1 MSATVLDTPTPTS
14 SNTATKKKRGSRIP
28 LIFFAFFG
36 VVLVA
41 NSTLIYIALSSWT
54 GLETKNHYIKGRDY
68 NETLA
73 HVAAQEALGWTVES
87 AVLPTGTA
95 GRFAVSV
102 RVVDSEGAP
111 VEGAT
116 VVARLERPTHHGV
129 DTSITLMETAPG
141 THAGMVD
148 LPLAGEW
155 RIRRLIW
162 HGEATHQTLE
172 RFHLP
177 PEMFK

>member
-1 MSATVLDTPTPTS
+1 MSATVMESPATTPTS
-14 SNTATKKKRGSRIP
+14 PDRKPRGSRIP

-36 VVLVA
+36 VVLIA
-41 NSTLIYIALSSWT
+41 NSTLIYIALSTWT

-68 NETLA
+68 NDTLA
-73 HVAAQEALGWTVES
+73 KVAAQDALGWTVES

-102 RVVDSEGAP
+102 RVVGADGAP

-129 DTSITLMETAPG
+129 DVKIALAETTPG
-141 THAGMVD
+141 THVGVVD

-162 HGEATHQTLE
+162 VGDTTHQTLE

-177 PEMFK
+177 PEMFQ